1 MSYKIK
7 FNVDPSKTIT
17 VEDQTVNNELSI
29 SFVGKNY
36 INYASVISENFLH
49 LMESFANTSEPKNP
63 VQGQLWYDS
72 TVGANYLKLYNGI
85 EWKPVGF
92 IEKSADPPTNPSI
105 GDLWINPT
113 VSTKQLMMYTG
124 SIDPNKEWALIGP
137 ENVYGNTGLFIQSI
151 EDVNVDPKLHEVI
164 ILSSQNQTESD
175 PDTVAI
181 LSRDTFTPREIRD
194 SLKEF
199 DFIQSGIN
207 LPSSIDSE
215 IKLHGTAT
223 RAEALIVVT
232 ESGKELVFADK
243 FLRNDIP
250 NTVYHQFN
258 IENIDGLVIKNPA
271 NFLNPSEFSIT
282 VNELAVNLSA
292 LSNDK
297 NIIFNVKN
305 NDVITP
311 AIFIDSTGKI
321 GIGTIQPTESVDI
334 LGNIKIK
341 GQVEVINTQDNILLS
356 LTDTDATL
364 NVNLTTKN
372 ITVDKIKYNSNLP
385 AVIEGSQYNSFN
397 KFIGYLEEESF
408 LTGTWIGNSIFA
420 VPSSDNSGD
429 DIRTE
434 QLIMSISTTGIVSID
449 GYFSSD
455 SNTLIN
461 HTQQT
466 GKIYRVDKSTPC
478 IYFYSENAQNISEY
492 GRKLYSVIVN
502 KSGDTATFTLLANNG
517 TEEYNQIWRNIV
529 FFKIADEFDYKET
542 VRAVLD
548 NFNESW
554 K

>member
-124 SIDPNKEWALIGP
+124 STDPNKEWALIGP